1 MEPIA
6 QTQIQAFARALLENE
21 KSAATREKYIRAV
34 EKLSAF
40 LGGKGVTKAGVLE
53 YRDFLLERLS
63 AQTVN
68 GYLSAVNAFL
78 EFCGCPEN
86 RVKLL
91 KVQRRLFL
99 DESRELSRQEYAR
112 LLETA
117 RKREK
122 ERLYLL
128 LLTLC
133 GTGIRVG
140 ELRFVT
146 VEAAR
151 RGRAEIRLKNK
162 TRVILLQ
169 KKLRKRLLAYAH
181 AQKIRSGPVFR
192 TKSGQNLDRSN
203 VCHDMK
209 ALCEEARVD
218 RRKVFPHTLRHLFA
232 RTFYGLEKNLAYLA
246 DILGHSRLETT
257 RIYVAVSAASHE
269 RVLERMRLVI

>member
-1 MEPIA
+1 MPA
-6 QTQIQAFARALLENE
+6 
-21 KSAATREKYIRAV
+21 
-34 EKLSAF
+34 
-40 LGGKGVTKAGVLE
+40 
-53 YRDFLLERLS
+53 
-63 AQTVN
+63 
-68 GYLSAVNAFL
+68 
-78 EFCGCPEN
+78 CW
-86 RVKLL
+86 
-91 KVQRRLFL
+91 
-99 DESRELSRQEYAR
+99 
-112 LLETA
+112 ETA

-203 VCHDMK
+203 VCHEMK

-218 RRKVFPHTLRHLFA
+218 RRKVFPHNLRPSVLRAPFT
-232 RTFYGLEKNLAYLA
+232 RWKK
-246 DILGHSRLETT
+246 ILLTSRIFSATAAWKTT
-257 RIYVAVSAASHE
+257 RIYVAVSAG
-269 RVLERMRLVI
+269 LP

>member
-1 MEPIA
+1 MENME
-6 QTQIQAFARALLENE
+6 QKF
-21 KSAATREKYIRAV
+21 
-34 EKLSAF
+34 
-40 LGGKGVTKAGVLE
+40 
-53 YRDFLLERLS
+53 
-63 AQTVN
+63 
-68 GYLSAVNAFL
+68 
-78 EFCGCPEN
+78 
-86 RVKLL
+86 
-91 KVQRRLFL
+91 
-99 DESRELSRQEYAR
+99 QEYAR

-203 VCHDMK
+203 VCHEMK

-218 RRKVFPHTLRHLFA
+218 RRKVFPHNLRHLFA
-232 RTFYGLEKNLAYLA
+232 KTFYTINKDIAKLA
-246 DILGHSRLETT
+246 DLLGHASIETT
-257 RIYVAVSAASHE
+257 RIYIMETGAAHARLLEGCTYCYKKRTLQQNQRFVVAGTAHNANTPAPVRYRGVFCVDLILMKIRQTDQQEAVALPVLFKLPIYRGFTLIGLNSHFYCAIIGIY
-269 RVLERMRLVI
+269 LSSCANPYRMTC